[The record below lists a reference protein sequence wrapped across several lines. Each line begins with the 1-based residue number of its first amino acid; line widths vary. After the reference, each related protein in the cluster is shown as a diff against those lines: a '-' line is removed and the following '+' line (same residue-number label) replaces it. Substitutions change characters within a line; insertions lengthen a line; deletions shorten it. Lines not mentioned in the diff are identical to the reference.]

1 MTSTLLWSLIA
12 VQMAMGAFDTFY
24 HHELNERLAWRPSQR
39 RELRLHG
46 VRNLAYAMLF
56 AVLGWAEV
64 HGMLAMAMLAL
75 LAAELIITLMDFV
88 EEDRSRKLP
97 ATERVTHTL
106 LALNYGAILV
116 LGAPVL
122 IGWAGQPAGVAKAWH
137 GGWSV
142 LCAVAAVGVVICG
155 VRDLAAAARS
165 VRLARKPAGAL
176 VMALPRRQTIL
187 VTGAT
192 GFIGRRLVEGLV
204 AEEHE
209 VIVLTRNAERAV
221 GLGAPLTVVT
231 DLEQIAPDKRIDAI
245 VNLAGEPIADG
256 LWTPAKRAR
265 IVASRLA
272 VTSAVLRLIARL
284 ERRPAVL
291 VNGSAIGWYGLRGD
305 EALSEDDGAVACF
318 SHEVCAKWEAEAAKA
333 SAFGVRVATLR
344 IGLVLGTEG
353 GMLAR
358 LLLPF
363 EFGLGGRI
371 GSGTQWMSWIVRD
384 DLVRLIAHVIAAPGL
399 EGPINATAPAPV
411 RNADFAKALGRA
423 LHRPALLPLP
433 AWPLRIAGGDFAK
446 ELLLGGQRVLPDK
459 ALASGF
465 AFAHPAL
472 DGALAAMLGGKPE
485 ARRAPRV
492 EAAHRLRLS

>member
-1 MTSTLLWSLIA
+1 MTSNLLWSLIA
-12 VQMAMGAFDTFY
+12 VQIAMGAFDTFY
-24 HHELNERLAWRPSQR
+24 HHELTERLAWRPSQR
-39 RELRLHG
+39 RELKLHG
-46 VRNLAYAMLF
+46 ARNLAYAALF
-56 AVLGWAEV
+56 GVLGWAEV
-64 HGMLAMAMLAL
+64 HGVLAMAMLAL
-75 LAAELIITLMDFV
+75 LAGELILTLMDFV

-122 IGWAGQPAGVAKAWH
+122 AGWAGQATGVAAAFH
-137 GGWSV
+137 GGWSM
-142 LCAVAAVGVVICG
+142 LCAIAAVGVVICG
-155 VRDLAAAARS
+155 VRDLAAANRS

-209 VIVLTRNAERAV
+209 VIVLTRDAARAAE
-221 GLGAPLTVVT
+221 LGAPLTVVT
-231 DLEQIAPDKRIDAI
+231 DLEQIASTKRIDAI

-256 LWTPAKRAR
+256 LWTRAKRAR

-272 VTSAVLRLIARL
+272 VTGAVLRLIARL

-305 EALSEDDGAVACF
+305 EALSEDDGATACF
-318 SHEVCAKWEAEAAKA
+318 SHEVCAKWEAEAAKGA
-333 SAFGVRVATLR
+333 AFGVRVACLR

-358 LLLPF
+358 LLMPF
-363 EFGLGGRI
+363 EFGMGGRI
-371 GSGTQWMSWIVRD
+371 GAGTQWMSWIARD
-384 DLVRLIAHVIAAPGL
+384 DLVRLIAHVIATPGL
-399 EGPINATAPAPV
+399 EGPVNATAPNPV

-423 LHRPALLPLP
+423 LWRPALLPLP
-433 AWPLRIAGGDFAK
+433 AWPLRLAGGDFAK
-446 ELLLGGQRVLPDK
+446 ELLLGGQRVTPDK

-465 AFAHPAL
+465 AFAHPGL
-472 DGALAAMLGGKPE
+472 DGALAAMLGGKPLV
-485 ARRAPRV
+485 RRAPRV